1 LRIATFAIG
10 ATRTAR
16 HIIAAYRTQSYRKK
30 TVFDVFAELA
40 AANST
45 RESTQVLC
53 DFPSFY
59 QLAALSS
66 CSISFQHHDREYRST
81 SIFAKS
87 NFTLSARQLAS
98 APNAPHLSQTGES
111 ITVEIAKVTF
121 FKVQSRNFQIRRV
134 LVRLSALAKK
144 CGNRSWQLPTK

>member
-81 SIFAKS
+81 SIFTKS
-87 NFTLSARQLAS
+87 NFTPLRQAAGIRSKCAASLANRRINHGLNS
-98 APNAPHLSQTGES
+98 KGH
-111 ITVEIAKVTF
+111 I
-121 FKVQSRNFQIRRV
+121 FQGSV
-134 LVRLSALAKK
+134 AEFPDPASLGPA
-144 CGNRSWQLPTK
+144 